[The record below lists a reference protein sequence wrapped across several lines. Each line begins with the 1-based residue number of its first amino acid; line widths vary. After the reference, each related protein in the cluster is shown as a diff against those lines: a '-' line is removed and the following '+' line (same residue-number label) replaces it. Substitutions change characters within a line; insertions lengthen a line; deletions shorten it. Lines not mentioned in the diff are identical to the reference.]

1 MEFSILGPLEV
12 RDRGRVVSCP
22 SAKQRLLLAVLLLR
36 ANEVVSTDALTEALW
51 GERPP
56 PSARKALQMHVSQLR
71 ALLEPE
77 RPGGGRPSLLVT
89 RPPGY
94 QLTVEPGRLDVH
106 RFEAGVRDARAARQ
120 AGRWGDVAD
129 GLAAA
134 LALWRGDP
142 LADLAVEE
150 VLQPEVA
157 RLEELRIAAIEDRVE
172 ADLALGGHADL
183 LPELEGIVAR
193 HPLRERPR
201 AQLMLALYRA
211 GRQADALEVYA
222 QTRRML
228 VDELGLEP
236 SRELQELQQLILTQD
251 AGLEAAPDEGLV
263 GREREL
269 SALEGMLDRA
279 LAGRGG
285 LALLAGDAG
294 IGKSRLAEAIADRAR
309 QRGALVLVGRCWE
322 SGGAPGYWPWVQVLR
337 ASLRHLEGD
346 ELQAALGAGAA
357 DLATILPELRDR
369 LGDLPE
375 AAVERPDARFLLF
388 EAVSA
393 HLMGS
398 ARRRPVVVVLDDLH
412 AADAPSI
419 LLLRYLIAQLAG
431 ARLLVVGCHREA
443 EAGTELAAGLAEAA
457 RDPAVLRLVLPGLD
471 PAATERLLA
480 QTMLEPAAPDL
491 VARVHA
497 QTEGNALYVAEIG
510 RLLAAGGHHD
520 RGELPVPAGVHEA
533 IRWRLQR
540 RSEPCRTVL
549 GRASVIGREFESEVL
564 RAASGIGEP
573 ELAAALDEATTA
585 GLLEEVAGTLGRL
598 RFSHVLVRD
607 VLYGEQPAA
616 ARAGIHRGV
625 GEALEVV
632 HATNLAPHLAELAH
646 HYGQAG
652 SGSLEK
658 ATDYST
664 AAGDRA
670 SGQLAFEEAARHY
683 AAALSLLEGMGAAG
697 AERSCDLQILLGE
710 ALARAGDDVGAKA
723 AFARAAELGVAGRWP
738 DRLARAAVGYGG
750 RFAWARAATDP
761 ALVPLLEQALL
772 AIGKRDS
779 PERVQLLAR
788 LAAALR
794 DDPARDR
801 RVGIAA
807 EAVAMARRLGDPA
820 VLARAIEGAQ
830 PALETPGDPAQ
841 RFAAADELLALGG
854 QIGDRESLYL
864 GHDLRLHASWA
875 TCDRDGVDAELAALA
890 ELAQELRQ
898 PAHLWSAS
906 AASAGLA
913 LMEGRL
919 VEAGGLIEHARELGE
934 RAQSWNAGVSHT
946 LATFVLRRAQ
956 GRLGEIVGFCARA
969 VDRYPAQWRFRCAL
983 ADVHARLGRRDDAR
997 RLLDRLLSGDLAHDY
1012 VDAEWLFS
1020 MAVLAEASA
1029 EAADAD
1035 GAQYIYDVLL
1045 PFDGFYAEAP
1055 IEAPFGSVARA
1066 LGILAVATGRVDDGV
1081 RHLTDA
1087 IATEERMGAPGWQAH
1102 AQQDL
1107 AALLVDHDPARAMSL
1122 LADAGA
1128 TYRRLGMEPWAC
1140 SVEELATRAPD
1151 KLSPAAAGRGGSRAR
1166 SRP

>member
-12 RDRGRVVSCP
+12 RDRGRMVPCP
-22 SAKQRLLLAVLLLR
+22 SAKQRLLLAVLLLH

-71 ALLEPE
+71 ALLEPD
-77 RPGGGRPSLLVT
+77 RPGGGQGSLLVT

-94 QLTVEPGRLDVH
+94 QLTVEPGRLDLH

-120 AGRWGDVAD
+120 AGRWGEVAESM
-129 GLAAA
+129 AAA
-134 LALWRGDP
+134 LALWRGEP

-150 VLQPEVA
+150 VLQPDVS
-157 RLEELRIAAIEDRVE
+157 RLEELRLAAIEDRVE
-172 ADLALGGHADL
+172 ADLALGGHAEL

-201 AQLMLALYRA
+201 GQLMLALYRA

-236 SRELQELQQLILTQD
+236 SRELQGLQQQILMQD
-251 AGLEAAPDEGLV
+251 AGLDARRDEGLV
-263 GREREL
+263 GRDREL
-269 SALEGMLDRA
+269 AALEGMLDRA

-309 QRGALVLVGRCWE
+309 ERGAVVLVGRCWE
-322 SGGAPGYWPWVQVLR
+322 SGGAPSYWPWVQVLR
-337 ASLRHLEGD
+337 ASLRHLEGAQ
-346 ELQAALGAGAA
+346 LRAALGAGAA

-375 AAVERPDARFLLF
+375 AAVDRPDARFLLF

-393 HLMGS
+393 HLTGS
-398 ARRRPVVVVLDDLH
+398 ARQQPVLVLLDDLH

-419 LLLRYLIAQLAG
+419 LLLRYLTAQLAG

-443 EAGTELAAGLAEAA
+443 EAGTELAAGLAEAT
-457 RDPAVLRLVLPGLD
+457 RDPAVLRLVVPGLD
-471 PAATERLLA
+471 LAATERLLA
-480 QTMLEPAAPDL
+480 QTMAEPVDAKL

-510 RLLAAGGHHD
+510 RLLAAGDGDDH
-520 RGELPVPAGVHEA
+520 GELPVPAGVHEA

-540 RSEPCRTVL
+540 RSEPCRAVL
-549 GRASVIGREFESEVL
+549 GLASVIGREFAAEVL

-573 ELAAALDEATTA
+573 ELAAALDEATSA
-585 GLLEEVAGTLGRL
+585 GLVEKVAGAPGHL
-598 RFSHVLVRD
+598 RFSHVLIRD
-607 VLYGEQPAA
+607 VLYGEQPPL
-616 ARAGIHRGV
+616 ARAGVHRAV

-632 HATNLAPHLAELAH
+632 HAANVAPHLAELAH
-646 HYGQAG
+646 HYRRAG
-652 SGSLEK
+652 TGSIAK
-658 ATDYST
+658 AVDYST
-664 AAGDRA
+664 AAGRRA

-683 AAALSLLEGMGAAG
+683 AAALHLLESSWAAG
-697 AERSCDLQILLGE
+697 AERSCDLQALLGE
-710 ALARAGDDVGAKA
+710 ALARAGDDVAAKA
-723 AFARAAELGVAGRWP
+723 AFARAAELAVAGQWP
-738 DRLARAAVGYGG
+738 DRLARAAIGYGG

-772 AIGKRDS
+772 AVGKRDC

-794 DDPARDR
+794 DHPARER
-801 RVGIAA
+801 RVQIAE

-820 VLARAIEGAQ
+820 VLARAIEGSQ
-830 PALETPGDPAQ
+830 PAIETPGDPAQ
-841 RFAAADELLALGG
+841 RFAAADELLAVAGH
-854 QIGDRESLYL
+854 IGDRESLYV
-864 GHDLRLHASWA
+864 GHDFRLHASWA
-875 TCDRDGVDAELAALA
+875 TCDRAGVDAELAAVG

-898 PAHLWSAS
+898 PTHLWSACASS
-906 AASAGLA
+906 AALT

-919 VEAGGLIEHARELGE
+919 VDAEALIEQARELGE

-956 GRLGEIVGFCARA
+956 GRLGEIVGVCARA
-969 VDRYPAQWRFRCAL
+969 VDRYPALWRFRCAL
-983 ADVHARLGRRDDAR
+983 ADVHAQLGRRDEAR
-997 RLLDRLLSGDLAHDY
+997 RLLDRLLSGHLDHDY

-1020 MAVLAEASA
+1020 MTVLAEACA
-1029 EAADAD
+1029 QAADAD
-1035 GAQYIYDVLL
+1035 GAQYVYGVLL

-1055 IEAPFGSVARA
+1055 LEAPFGSVARA
-1066 LGILAVATGRVDDGV
+1066 LGILAAATGRLDDGV

-1087 IATEERMGAPGWQAH
+1087 IATEERMGAPGWRAH
-1102 AQQDL
+1102 AQHDL
-1107 AALLVDHDPARAMSL
+1107 AALLLDHDPARAVGL
-1122 LADAGA
+1122 LAEAGA
-1128 TYRRLGMEPWAC
+1128 AYRRLGMDPWAAE
-1140 SVEELATRAPD
+1140 VDALAAR
-1151 KLSPAAAGRGGSRAR
+1151 AAAAAR
-1166 SRP
+1166 TA